1 MTNLR
6 PEFLLNFVFCP
17 WDVVFKKLRII
28 FRFLKARKFD
38 IEKAKH
44 MWADMIQ
51 WRNEFGADTILEVII
66 TEILLSSLCWLSRL
80 SRDCVLSVI
89 CFCGSDIAALFI

>member
-1 MTNLR
+1 ML
-6 PEFLLNFVFCP
+6 ES
-17 WDVVFKKLRII
+17 

-51 WRNEFGADTILEVII
+51 WRKEFGVDTIMEVILVDSYRYDYLTALVNWFLI
-66 TEILLSSLCWLSRL
+66 FTVHQMMPVFRILNLKS
-80 SRDCVLSVI
+80 
-89 CFCGSDIAALFI
+89 